1 VTSFQKYITGFITVS
16 ILLSTIAVAQ
26 FFNEAMSSEALRP
39 FWDVNGIGASSFSLH
54 NNSLIS
60 RDISTTFENPA
71 FLTNIRRPK
80 AGISMCNIIVDQQS
94 TLAENS
100 REYATS
106 SNAIQPDYVGFAYP
120 VPVYQGNM
128 VLALSYTT
136 SAYYY
141 SHLESEGITATTF
154 RDNNN
159 EHIIDTYL
167 KYDVEETGALN
178 TLRFAGAAE
187 FLPNLNVGASLNFHS
202 GSRSYQS
209 AETSIDTYDLS
220 GVDQIIYT
228 EIIKPNYSGFNMDVG
243 LSYQSSNLKFGL
255 RLSTPLNMTIH
266 EFSESSEIYTFD
278 SDPDSIIII
287 EDSYDFEYKSR
298 YPLEV
303 APSLAI
309 TIRNLTIGLEI
320 VIHNWQNV
328 EVDQLTD
335 KADINRDLYWNL
347 RKTTDIGVS
356 AALPI
361 GRAISTRIAYRRIPS
376 PYENPNPDNE
386 YFHLFGA
393 GVETIIKKSFI
404 LGCTYQRAIGNQT
417 ISHPYFDT
425 FSTQKYQE
433 DRLTVSMAVLF

>member
-1 VTSFQKYITGFITVS
+1 VTSFQKYTTGFITVS
-16 ILLSTIAVAQ
+16 ILLSTIAAAQ

-39 FWDVNGIGASSFSLH
+39 FWDVNGIGASSFSLL
-54 NNSLIS
+54 NNSIIS
-60 RDISTTFENPA
+60 RDISTTFDNPA

-80 AGISMCNIIVDQQS
+80 AGISMCNIVVDQQS
-94 TLAENS
+94 MLAENS
-100 REYATS
+100 REYVTS

-128 VLALSYTT
+128 VLAASYAP

-141 SHLESEGITATTF
+141 TTLSSKGLVSKEF
-154 RDNNN
+154 GDIYQ
-159 EHIIDTYL
+159 EADI
-167 KYDVEETGALN
+167 EETGALN
-178 TLRFAGAAE
+178 TFRLAGAVE
-187 FLPNLNVGASLNFHS
+187 FTKNFNLGLSLNLYDGNRTYKS
-202 GSRSYQS
+202 T
-209 AETSIDTYDLS
+209 ETAIDTNDVTFEDRIQYQQ
-220 GVDQIIYT
+220 V
-228 EIIKPNYSGFNMDVG
+228 IKPDYSGFNIDFG
-243 LSYQSSNLKFGL
+243 LSYQSSNFKFGL
-255 RLSTPLNMTIH
+255 RVSTPLNLTIH
-266 EFSESSEIYTFD
+266 EISESSEIYTFD
-278 SDPDSIIII
+278 SGSDTII

-309 TIRNLTIGLEI
+309 TVRNLTIGLEL
-320 VIHNWQNV
+320 VIHNWRNV

-335 KADINRDLYWNL
+335 KADINRDLYWYL
-347 RKTTDIGVS
+347 RRTTDIGVS

-361 GRAISTRIAYRRIPS
+361 GRTISTRFAYRRIPS
-376 PYENPNPDNE
+376 PYENPDPDDE

-393 GVETIIKKSFI
+393 GIETIISKSFI
-404 LGCTYQRAIGNQT
+404 LGCAYQRAIGNQT

>member
-1 VTSFQKYITGFITVS
+1 MISIRKPLIIIILILSLSGFIS
-16 ILLSTIAVAQ
+16 AQ

-39 FWDVNGIGASSFSLH
+39 FWNVNGIGASSFSLL
-54 NNSLIS
+54 NNSIIS
-60 RDISTTFENPA
+60 RDISTTFDNPA

-80 AGISMCNIIVDQQS
+80 AGISMCNIVVDQQS
-94 TLAENS
+94 MLAENS

-106 SNAIQPDYVGFAYP
+106 SNAVQPDYVGFAYP
-120 VPVYQGNM
+120 VTVYQGNM
-128 VLALSYTT
+128 VLAASYAP

-141 SHLESEGITATTF
+141 TTLSSNGLVSKEF
-154 RDNNN
+154 GDIYQ
-159 EHIIDTYL
+159 EVDI
-167 KYDVEETGALN
+167 EETGSIN
-178 TLRFAGAAE
+178 TFRLAGAVE
-187 FLPNLNVGASLNFHS
+187 FLPNLNIGMSLNFHDGNRTYKS
-202 GSRSYQS
+202 TEN
-209 AETSIDTYDLS
+209 AIDTNDVTLEDRIQYKQ
-220 GVDQIIYT
+220 V
-228 EIIKPNYSGFNMDVG
+228 IKPDYSGFNIDVG
-243 LSYQSSNLKFGL
+243 LSYQSSNFKFGL
-255 RLSTPLNMTIH
+255 RVSTPLNLTIH
-266 EFSESSEIYTFD
+266 EISESSEIYTSD
-278 SDPDSIIII
+278 SGIDSIV
-287 EDSYDFEYKSR
+287 EDSYDFKYKSR

-309 TIRNLTIGLEI
+309 TVRNLTIGLEL

-335 KADINRDLYWNL
+335 KADINRDLYWYL
-347 RKTTDIGVS
+347 RRTTDIGVS

-361 GRAISTRIAYRRIPS
+361 GRTISTRIAYRRIPS

-404 LGCTYQRAIGNQT
+404 LGCAYQRAIGNQT

>member
-1 VTSFQKYITGFITVS
+1 MTSFKNFALSFITVL
-16 ILLSTIAVAQ
+16 ILLSTSAVAQ

-39 FWDVNGIGASSFSLH
+39 FWDVNGIGASSFSLL

-80 AGISMCNIIVDQQS
+80 AGISMCNIVVEQQS
-94 TLAENS
+94 MLAENS
-100 REYATS
+100 REYATT
-106 SNAIQPDYVGFAYP
+106 SNALQPGYVGFAYP

-141 SHLESEGITATTF
+141 SRLKSEGYTTTKF
-154 RDNNN
+154 DYNNT
-159 EHIIDTYL
+159 EYIIDTYQI
-167 KYDVEETGALN
+167 YDGEESGALN
-178 TLRFAGAAE
+178 TLQLAGAVE
-187 FLPNLNVGASLNFHS
+187 FMPNLNLGISLNFHN
-202 GSRSYQS
+202 GNRNYK
-209 AETSIDTYDLS
+209 SIQTDYDIYDTLWTDYM
-220 GVDQIIYT
+220 IYT
-228 EIIKPNYSGFNMDVG
+228 EIIKPNYSGFNMDLG
-243 LSYQSSNLKFGL
+243 LSYGSSNFKFGL
-255 RLSTPLNMTIH
+255 RISTPLNITIH
-266 EFSESSEIYTFD
+266 EISESSEIYTFD
-278 SDPDSIIII
+278 SGPDSII
-287 EDSYDFEYKSR
+287 EDYYDFEYKSR
-298 YPLEV
+298 YPLEI

-309 TIRNLTIGLEI
+309 TIRNLTIGLEL
-320 VIHNWQNV
+320 VIHNWQNIK
-328 EVDQLTD
+328 VDQL
-335 KADINRDLYWNL
+335 DINNEVNRDLYWNL

-376 PYENPNPDNE
+376 PYENPDPDNE
-386 YFHLFGA
+386 YFQLFGA
-393 GVETIIKKSFI
+393 GIETIFKKSFI
-404 LGCTYQRAIGNQT
+404 LGCAYQRAIGNQT

>member
-1 VTSFQKYITGFITVS
+1 MTSFKKHTIGFITVL

-60 RDISTTFENPA
+60 RDISTTLENPA

-80 AGISMCNIIVDQQS
+80 AGISMCNITVDQQT
-94 TLAENS
+94 TLAGNN
-100 REYATS
+100 REFGAS
-106 SNAIQPDYVGFAYP
+106 SNALQPDYVGFAYP

-128 VLALSYTT
+128 VLAVSYAP

-141 SHLESEGITATTF
+141 TTLSSKGLVSKEF
-154 RDNNN
+154 GDIYQ
-159 EHIIDTYL
+159 EADI
-167 KYDVEETGALN
+167 EETGALN
-178 TLRFAGAAE
+178 TLRLAGAVE
-187 FLPNLNVGASLNFHS
+187 FIKNFNLGLSLNFYDGNRTYKS
-202 GSRSYQS
+202 T
-209 AETSIDTYDLS
+209 ETAIDTNDVTFEDRIQYQQ
-220 GVDQIIYT
+220 V
-228 EIIKPNYSGFNMDVG
+228 IKPNYSGFNMDVG
-243 LSYQSSNLKFGL
+243 LSYQSTNFKFGL
-255 RLSTPLNMTIH
+255 RLSAPLNMTIH
-266 EFSESSEIYTFD
+266 EISESSEIYTSD
-278 SDPDSIIII
+278 SGIDSTA
-287 EDSYDFEYKSR
+287 EDYYDFEYKSR

-309 TIRNLTIGLEI
+309 TVRNLTIGLEL
-320 VIHNWQNV
+320 VIHNWQKI

-347 RKTTDIGVS
+347 RRTTDIGVS

-361 GRAISTRIAYRRIPS
+361 GRSISTRFAYRRIQS
-376 PYENPNPDNE
+376 PYENPDPDDE

-393 GVETIIKKSFI
+393 GIETIIKKSFI
-404 LGCTYQRAIGNQT
+404 LGCAYQRATGNQT
-417 ISHPYFDT
+417 ISHSYFDT
-425 FSTQKYQE
+425 FSAQKYQE

>member
-1 VTSFQKYITGFITVS
+1 VTSFQKYTTGFIIVS
-16 ILLSTIAVAQ
+16 FFLSTIAAAQ

-60 RDISTTFENPA
+60 RDISTTFDNPA

-94 TLAENS
+94 MLAENT

-128 VLALSYTT
+128 VLAASYEP

-141 SHLESEGITATTF
+141 TTLSSKGLVSKEF
-154 RDNNN
+154 GDIYQ
-159 EHIIDTYL
+159 EADI
-167 KYDVEETGALN
+167 EETGVLN
-178 TLRFAGAAE
+178 TLRLAGAVE
-187 FLPNLNVGASLNFHS
+187 FIKYFNLGLSLNFYDGNRTYKS
-202 GSRSYQS
+202 TE
-209 AETSIDTYDLS
+209 AAIDTNDFTFEDRIQYQQ
-220 GVDQIIYT
+220 V
-228 EIIKPNYSGFNMDVG
+228 IKPNYSGFNMDVG
-243 LSYQSSNLKFGL
+243 LSYQSSNFKFSL

-266 EFSESSEIYTFD
+266 EISESSEIYTFD
-278 SDPDSIIII
+278 SGPDTII
-287 EDSYDFEYKSR
+287 EDSYDFEYKSL

-309 TIRNLTIGLEI
+309 TVRNLTIGLEL
-320 VIHNWQNV
+320 VIHNWQDI
-328 EVDQLTD
+328 EVDKLTD

-347 RKTTDIGVS
+347 RRTTDIGVS
-356 AALPI
+356 AALPV
-361 GRAISTRIAYRRIPS
+361 GRTISTRIAYRRIPS
-376 PYENPNPDNE
+376 PYENPDPDNE

-393 GVETIIKKSFI
+393 GIETIINKSFI
-404 LGCTYQRAIGNQT
+404 LGCAYQRAIGNQK
-417 ISHPYFDT
+417 ISHSYFDT